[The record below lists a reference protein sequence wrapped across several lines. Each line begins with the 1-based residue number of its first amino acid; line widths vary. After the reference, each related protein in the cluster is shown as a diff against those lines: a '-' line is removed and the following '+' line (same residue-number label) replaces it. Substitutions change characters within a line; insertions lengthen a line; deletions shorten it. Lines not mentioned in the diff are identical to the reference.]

1 LQFEERLAAVQEQ
14 CAREVKKGREQWA
27 AAEKVKREQWM
38 ADKVKEV
45 KDMTIKG
52 LEPQVQRLIEVRHV
66 LFLNV

>member
-1 LQFEERLAAVQEQ
+1 M
-14 CAREVKKGREQWA
+14 KKGREQWA